1 MSTRSIAR
9 RVRAVYEFIT
19 THRDKYDVR
28 TMCRV
33 LGVAPS
39 GYYNGFSTR
48 CRIAAKR
55 MPGSFA

>member
-1 MSTRSIAR
+1 MSTKPSTK
-9 RVRAVYEFIT
+9 RVRAAYDFIK
-19 THRDKYDVR
+19 THRGRYDVR

-48 CRIAAKR
+48 SRIARKR
-55 MPGSFA
+55 MPGSFD